1 LPDAQLLL
9 VTSWQLPRASEHAA
23 SEPQAAGHERPDSQ
37 QASHDAQTPPEQYRP
52 VPHCESTEHA
62 RQQTR
67 VDGPSQRPV
76 DVTPLHPVAKPQV
89 PPELMHGRSSYG
101 MQHCVE
107 LGPGHSCAT
116 YFPLHGV

>member
-23 SEPQAAGHERPDSQ
+23 SEPQAAGHGRPDSQ

-52 VPHCESTEHA
+52 DPHCESIEHA

-76 DVTPLHPVAKPQV
+76 DVTPLHEDAGPQL
-89 PPELMHGRSSYG
+89 PPELMHALSSNG
-101 MQHCVE
+101 SQH
-107 LGPGHSCAT
+107 
-116 YFPLHGV
+116 